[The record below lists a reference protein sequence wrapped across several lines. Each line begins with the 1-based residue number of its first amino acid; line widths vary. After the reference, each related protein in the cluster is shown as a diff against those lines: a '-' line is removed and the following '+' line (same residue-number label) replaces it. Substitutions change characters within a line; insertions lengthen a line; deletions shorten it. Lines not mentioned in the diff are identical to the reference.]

1 MRPDSTGG
9 KEDTPMGKHT
19 EREMMAI
26 SAGRLIK
33 DGDILFAGTG
43 VSMLAATVSKKIHAP
58 RGCLLR
64 DRAE

>member
-1 MRPDSTGG
+1 
-9 KEDTPMGKHT
+9 MGKHT

-43 VSMLAATVSKKIHAP
+43 VSMLAATVSKKIHALE
-58 RGCLLR
+58 RLSSSR
-64 DRAE
+64 RAE